1 MLIIS
6 WMRGVVG
13 PDETLR
19 ASSLIVL
26 TILLSSVDCTATKSS
41 VFLKTLPGEAEQER
55 CEYGH
60 RVYHGDRYRCL
71 VHITHL

>member
-26 TILLSSVDCTATKSS
+26 TILLSSVDCTATKIVCVSEDAS
-41 VFLKTLPGEAEQER
+41 RRG
-55 CEYGH
+55 
-60 RVYHGDRYRCL
+60 
-71 VHITHL
+71 